1 MKSIIKF
8 AVGAAIAGALVN
20 MLVKQ
25 QRSGRG
31 MSGSRQ
37 GSHEGSRQG
46 SAQGHGSG
54 QGMSG
59 AEWLKETPGQ
69 QPAGS
74 QSGGGFTVGE
84 LVADTNTINSGDPG
98 QDQRGRQPQDW
109 RGAQN
114 VQDS

>member
-1 MKSIIKF
+1 MKSLIKL

-20 MLVKQ
+20 MLMKQ
-25 QRSGRG
+25 QRRSGRG
-31 MSGSRQ
+31 MSGSGQR
-37 GSHEGSRQG
+37 
-46 SAQGHGSG
+46 SG

-59 AEWLKETPGQ
+59 SEWLEDTPGRAQ
-69 QPAGS
+69 AGS

-84 LVADTNTINSGDPG
+84 LVADTNTVHSGDAE